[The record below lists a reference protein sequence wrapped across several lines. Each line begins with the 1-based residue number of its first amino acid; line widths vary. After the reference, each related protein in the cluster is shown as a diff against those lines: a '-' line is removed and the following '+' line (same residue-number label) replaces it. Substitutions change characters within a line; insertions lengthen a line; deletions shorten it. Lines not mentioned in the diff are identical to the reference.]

1 MTTPEVNVITGAFSY
16 TGKYITRRL
25 LAMGKEVRT
34 LTGHPNNPNPFGD
47 AVRVFPFN
55 FDRPHEL
62 VESLQGATTLY
73 NTYWIRFAH
82 GSMTFDRAVENTKTL
97 IRAAEEAGVRRIVHV
112 SITNPA
118 ETSRLP
124 YFRGKAVLERA
135 ILSSALSYAIIRP
148 TVIFGSAPIRLANA
162 ATASSFAQARRKE
175 NEDILIN
182 NIAWLLRRFPV
193 FPIFGSGQ
201 YRLQPLYVEDMAD
214 IVVNAGQHDDNEIID
229 AVGPDIFTFE
239 EMVRLIAQKLH
250 RRVMITHVRPDIAF
264 FLAKLIEPLVG
275 DVLIT
280 RDEVSGLMTDLLIS
294 QKPPTGHTRL
304 STWLDE
310 HVDSAGKHYASEL
323 KRHYR

>member
-25 LAMGKEVRT
+25 LAMGKHVRT

-47 AVRVFPFN
+47 AVEVFPFD
-55 FDRPHEL
+55 FDQPQQL
-62 VESLQGATTLY
+62 VKHLHGATTLY

-82 GSMTFDRAVENTKTL
+82 GSMTFDKAVEQTKIL
-97 IRAAEEAGVRRIVHV
+97 IHAAEEAGVQRIVHV
-112 SITNPA
+112 SITNPS

-124 YFRGKAVLERA
+124 YFRGKAILEQT
-135 ILSSALSYAIIRP
+135 ILHSTLSHAVIRP
-148 TVIFGSAPIRLANA
+148 TVIFGD
-162 ATASSFAQARRKE
+162 
-175 NEDILIN
+175 EDILIN

-201 YRLQPLYVEDMAD
+201 YRLQPIYVEDMAD
-214 IVVNAGQHDDNEIID
+214 IVVNAGQHNDNQIIE

-239 EMVRLIAQKLH
+239 ELVRLIAKKLH
-250 RRVMITHVRPDIAF
+250 RRVIITHVRPEIAF
-264 FLAKLIEPLVG
+264 SLAKLIEPVVG

-280 RDEVSGLMTDLLIS
+280 RDEVTGLMADLLIS
-294 QKPPTGHTRL
+294 QNPPTGHTRL

-310 HVDSAGKHYASEL
+310 HINTVGKHYASEL
-323 KRHYR
+323 NRHYR